1 MGPFKREPFTRFEAV
16 AAPMPAIN
24 INTDS
29 VLPGRFL
36 RKLRSEG
43 FGQYCF
49 YDERFDEQGKERPGF
64 VLNKEGYRGARIL
77 VAGANF
83 GCGSSRDMAV
93 WAVGDY
99 GIRALIA
106 PSFGDIFSNNCA
118 KNGLLTITLKSEQ
131 VDALLKTL
139 AAQPGRTLSIDLEN
153 EVIEAGTPDHPEA
166 IPFRIDP
173 FTRKCLLAGLDP
185 LDYTLQFT
193 GQITA
198 YEKRK
203 HEAERTLASGPKQ
216 ET

>member
-1 MGPFKREPFTRFEAV
+1 MGPFQREPFTRFTAL
-16 AAPMPAIN
+16 AAPMPAVN
-24 INTDS
+24 VNTDR

-36 RKLRSEG
+36 RKPRAQG
-43 FGQYCF
+43 FGQYFF
-49 YDERFDEQGKERPGF
+49 YDERYDEQGNERPEF
-64 VLNKEGYRGARIL
+64 VFNREGYRGARIL

-106 PSFGDIFSNNCA
+106 PSFGDIFANNCF
-118 KNGLLTITLKSEQ
+118 KNGLLTITLPDMQ
-131 VDALLKTL
+131 VQALLQLLETH
-139 AAQPGRTLSIDLEN
+139 PGRMLSIDLER
-153 EVIEAGTPDHPEA
+153 ETIDAGTADRPAP

-185 LDYTLQFT
+185 LDYTLQFDQ
-193 GQITA
+193 QIAA
-198 YEKRK
+198 YERRQL
-203 HEAERTLASGPKQ
+203 EADNGPVQ